1 MSPYYQHNK
10 DTLFG
15 QANTYQ
21 WCRSYSCKVFSI
33 TIMWFVTGHLRW
45 RLWIWCSCSRIS
57 FFSIIF
63 LLLNRERERQ
73 RKNFVRWIFFFEVSR
88 KRRKT
93 ILIKN
98 FKETQFYKA
107 KRETR
112 NTIIFNTSQ
121 VSWNYFHSVW
131 KSTDSTYKIYSF
143 IFYILYTN
151 RKAWAGELAQW

>member
-45 RLWIWCSCSRIS
+45 RLWVWCSCSRIS

-63 LLLNRERERQ
+63 LLLNRQ
-73 RKNFVRWIFFFEVSR
+73 RKYIVRWIFFWSF
-88 KRRKT
+88 KKKT
-93 ILIKN
+93 ILINN

-107 KRETR
+107 ERETR
-112 NTIIFNTSQ
+112 NPIIFNTSR
-121 VSWNYFHSVW
+121 VSWNYLHSVW
-131 KSTDSTYKIYSF
+131 KKYRFNIQNT
-143 IFYILYTN
+143 
-151 RKAWAGELAQW
+151 

>member
-73 RKNFVRWIFFFEVSR
+73 RKYFVRWIFFWSFKE
-88 KRRKT
+88 KT
-93 ILIKN
+93 ILINN

-107 KRETR
+107 ERELEILLFSTQAELAE
-112 NTIIFNTSQ
+112 IIYI
-121 VSWNYFHSVW
+121 VCE
-131 KSTDSTYKIYSF
+131 KSTDSTYKIHSL

-151 RKAWAGELAQW
+151 RKAWAGEIDQC